1 MDDISLMGCVVFL
14 LAITLG
20 LIKLC
25 NYMGASQW
33 VLQLLK

>member
-1 MDDISLMGCVVFL
+1 MDDISLVGCMTLL

-25 NYMGASQW
+25 NSMGVPQW

>member
-1 MDDISLMGCVVFL
+1 MDDISLLGCATLL

-25 NYMGASQW
+25 NYMGVPQW

>member
-1 MDDISLMGCVVFL
+1 MDDISLMGCAVFL

-25 NYMGASQW
+25 NYMGVSQW